1 MCAFSLLHSFGDQKK
16 VKRDNTSPLINKIK
30 LDYSISIVMMTDA
43 PPLPP
48 PRGGGGK
55 GSDPFQSPFGNKP
68 FS

>member
-1 MCAFSLLHSFGDQKK
+1 MTVKKPYICPVIKKILL
-16 VKRDNTSPLINKIK
+16 DN
-30 LDYSISIVMMTDA
+30 SISLVMMTDA
-43 PPLPP
+43 PPLPT